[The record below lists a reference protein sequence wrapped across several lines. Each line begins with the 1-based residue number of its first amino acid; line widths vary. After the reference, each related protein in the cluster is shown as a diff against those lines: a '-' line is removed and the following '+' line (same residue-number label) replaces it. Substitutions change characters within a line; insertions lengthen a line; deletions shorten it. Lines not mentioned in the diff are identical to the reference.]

1 MRLIDADATRG
12 ELWMAGVNTEVDGVR
27 GVWVR
32 FKEIEK
38 IFDHAPTVD
47 PAKHGRW
54 IEHHEPFTWM
64 GHTTWTCSECG
75 YECGYEKEIGF
86 RTPYCPNCGAKMDK
100 EESDE

>member
-12 ELWMAGVNTEVDGVR
+12 ELWMAGVNTEVDGER

-38 IFDHAPTVD
+38 IFDHVPTID

-54 IEHHEPFTWM
+54 IERNVQPFTDEAPIYIYR
-64 GHTTWTCSECG
+64 CSVCEHDSG
-75 YECGYEKEIGF
+75 TAS
-86 RTPYCPNCGAKMDK
+86 RYCPRCGSMMDG
-100 EESDE
+100 ESYE